1 MHKTTFSIFGFLLAS
16 VLAQP
21 AAAAD
26 LVTGG
31 YSREFQQMGM
41 MKMLDADGNHMVTTA
56 EFNQYYT
63 ALFDTLDSNHDGKL
77 DKSEWTGTKP
87 VSTTSL
93 ATGGY
98 LRELANLNM
107 MDKMDADKDHLVTKD
122 EFLQY
127 QGSIFSKLDTSGDK
141 QLDAQE
147 YVAKLISK

>member
-1 MHKTTFSIFGFLLAS
+1 MHKTLTILTLLLSTTFTLQAS
-16 VLAQP
+16 
-21 AAAAD
+21 AAD
-26 LVTGG
+26 LSTGG

-41 MKMLDADGNHMVTTA
+41 MKMLDADGNHMVSNA

-63 ALFDTLDSNHDGKL
+63 TLFDSLDSNHDGKL
-77 DKSEWTGTKP
+77 DKNEWVGTKP
-87 VSTTSL
+87 ATISSL

-98 LRELANLNM
+98 LRELANLKM

-127 QGSIFSKLDTSGDK
+127 QGTVFAKLDTSGDK

-147 YVAKLISK
+147 YIAKLVGK